1 VPSDLPAGQAQ
12 SFSLDTSK
20 MNEALITRAAGAGS
34 LTDRADGAAMALHRC
49 HGAPDREVAPFY
61 DSVKRLSQAMRWSM
75 VRTRTP
81 TPAATTSPVVR
92 RTMSHRNLTMPG
104 TNWIDVAGLK

>member
-34 LTDRADGAAMALHRC
+34 LTDRADGAAIVGGGVDPLLFGGESAELLD
-49 HGAPDREVAPFY
+49 P
-61 DSVKRLSQAMRWSM
+61 
-75 VRTRTP
+75 
-81 TPAATTSPVVR
+81 
-92 RTMSHRNLTMPG
+92 
-104 TNWIDVAGLK
+104 